1 MARNPSA
8 MKQNRQSIKLRAA
21 SRAKKSTIRTFTKK
35 TLEAAKTGN
44 ADEAKTLQK
53 TAMSLI
59 DKAAKGST
67 LHKRTAARKKSRLA
81 KNINKAM
88 QAKA

>member
-8 MKQNRQSIKLRAA
+8 MKQNRQSIKARAQN
-21 SRAKKSTIRTFTKK
+21 RAKKSTIRTFTKK
-35 TLEAAKTGN
+35 AVEAAKAGST
-44 ADEAKTLQK
+44 DEAIKFQQ
-53 TAMSLI
+53 TAASLV

-81 KNINKAM
+81 KSLNKVM

>member
-8 MKQNRQSIKLRAA
+8 MKASRQSVKARARNR
-21 SRAKKSTIRTFTKK
+21 SQKSIIRTFTKK
-35 TLEAAKTGN
+35 AVAAATAGN
-44 ADEAKTLQK
+44 QDETLQTHK
-53 TAMSLI
+53 MTVSLI

-81 KNINKAM
+81 KQINKI